1 MLCGGS
7 GMDRSRIGEMDQMT
21 EGAPCLYI
29 FGSTWKE
36 ALRVMLYAFEGDLPV
51 GETEACVK
59 TAYGV

>member
-1 MLCGGS
+1 
-7 GMDRSRIGEMDQMT
+7 MDRSRIGEMDQMT